1 MPRKSV
7 TISTGARLS
16 WLFPFLLIFQATEPR
31 SGSPRTSYCR
41 WTQHG
46 DCWPG
51 HRPYGADHQSVQ
63 SGKERKQKPRG
74 LGNADLVQSQP
85 DYTVVLSA
93 RHHWTLE
100 FFPGLSALGPF
111 RRPGTGRRNV
121 RADLGGAHFRAH
133 YPHRQSRSTHDCRHH
148 PVYDPAFISLSGSRC
163 LLQGPFLIFMPRFSS
178 MSSVLPGLGSAFPPF
193 QRICSRYSFTSLS

>member
-51 HRPYGADHQSVQ
+51 HRHMGQIISRYNQER
-63 SGKERKQKPRG
+63 SGSKSPVALEMRTWFNPNQITRWFFLPGIIG
-74 LGNADLVQSQP
+74 LLSFSQ
-85 DYTVVLSA
+85 VFLLS
-93 RHHWTLE
+93 
-100 FFPGLSALGPF
+100 GLPS
-111 RRPGTGRRNV
+111 PGTGRRNV
-121 RADLGGAHFRAH
+121 RADLGGAHFRAIILIGKAF
-133 YPHRQSRSTHDCRHH
+133 H
-148 PVYDPAFISLSGSRC
+148 P
-163 LLQGPFLIFMPRFSS
+163 
-178 MSSVLPGLGSAFPPF
+178 
-193 QRICSRYSFTSLS
+193 